1 MKIYTKVTISMDT
14 GEVLDSESYEYNGP
28 VAECKGGGGSSTQYV
43 QSPEARGLYQA
54 AYPAAYQAGTAAGRG
69 QPLYNT
75 GNMDYSYAGYFPT
88 TAYNVPEQ
96 YQVGGAEEMLYQPGM
111 ISPEVIKGLQQ
122 PGLDIMGQAVE
133 QFGGGYGSARGGISG
148 AGQELFGRTARMIAP
163 QMALATQQMVSPAL
177 QTAFGAR
184 TGAARDV
191 FGAQV
196 GAEQAAFGGQLAQ
209 GQQIAAHKGLEYQ
222 ARQQAMFAPYQALS
236 GVASQNVPTAVQQPQ
251 GGKK

>member
-1 MKIYTKVTISMDT
+1 MNTA
-14 GEVLDSESYEYNGP
+14 YN
-28 VAECKGGGGSSTQYV
+28 
-43 QSPEARGLYQA
+43 
-54 AYPAAYQAGTAAGRG
+54 
-69 QPLYNT
+69 
-75 GNMDYSYAGYFPT
+75 YFPT
-88 TAYNVPEQ
+88 TPYS
-96 YQVGGAEEMLYQPGM
+96 VGGAEEMLYKPGM

-177 QTAFGAR
+177 QTAYGAR
-184 TGAARDV
+184 V
-191 FGAQV
+191 GAQ
-196 GAEQAAFGGQLAQ
+196 QAAFGGQLAAAQ
-209 GQQIAAHKGLEYQ
+209 ALAGTRGQEYA
-222 ARQQAMFAPYQALS
+222 ARQAAMYAPYQALS